1 MPGKD
6 VGPSRKYITMSLL
19 NEHVI
24 KLTSNIYTLPIDQ
37 GQQSFFLQRLMVHRV
52 THPWLKGF
60 RQVTN
65 ERAA

>member
-1 MPGKD
+1 MTGKD
-6 VGPSRKYITMSLL
+6 MGPSGKYIIMSLL

-60 RQVTN
+60 KQVTN
-65 ERAA
+65 EHTA